1 MPVEVARPT
10 QKQAG
15 WYADGRAGVPDGM
28 TVNPV
33 QLQKYLGGLDYPV
46 SREDLVRRA
55 QEKGADEA
63 VLRTLRS
70 LPRERFNSP
79 NDVSEAVG
87 EMR

>member
-1 MPVEVARPT
+1 MIELTRANGGY
-10 QKQAG
+10 AG
-15 WYADGRAGVPDGM
+15 GLPGYLDGM
-28 TVNPV
+28 TVNPI

-55 QEKGADEA
+55 QEKGADQK
-63 VLRTLRS
+63 VLTTLRS

-87 EMR
+87 DMR